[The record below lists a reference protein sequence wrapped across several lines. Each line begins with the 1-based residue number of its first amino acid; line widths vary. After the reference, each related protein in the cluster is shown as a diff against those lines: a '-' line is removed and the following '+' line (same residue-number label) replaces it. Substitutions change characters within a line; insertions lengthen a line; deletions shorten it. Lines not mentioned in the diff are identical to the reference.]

1 VTDDKKGFG
10 TLVVYVILGLVG
22 LLFSLYLSYLILVK
36 IGATDLMWFLYWLTV
51 PLSFLTGILS
61 GIVKWMEK

>member
-1 VTDDKKGFG
+1 MTDEKHLGFL
-10 TLVVYVILGLVG
+10 LVYILIGIVSLA
-22 LLFSLYLSYLILVK
+22 FSLYLSYLILIK

-51 PLSFLTGILS
+51 PLSFVLAILS

>member
-1 VTDDKKGFG
+1 MTDEKHVGFL
-10 TLVVYVILGLVG
+10 LVYILLGIIAVA
-22 LLFSLYLSYLILVK
+22 FSLYLSYLILTK

-51 PLSFLTGILS
+51 PLSFVIGILN